1 MMIAGEGLAGTQE
14 MGALGANWIGGIELS
29 RASRTAL
36 MYRRNGGNPG
46 FYPKVFA

>member
-1 MMIAGEGLAGTQE
+1 MMITGEGLAGMQE
-14 MGALGANWIGGIELS
+14 MGALGANWIGRIELS

-36 MYRRNGGNPG
+36 MYRRYGGNPG